1 MPPHAPDILRG
12 IGVAVNRV
20 SPQEELV
27 TIVVPRYE
35 LQIHAA
41 GLEGRAQ
48 VVADEVALLLG
59 AVEAVLPRAVPIRL
73 VLHGETPER
82 KPLLLQRLREKDIML
97 GPKLPTVRFQL
108 ATRAHGPCVLHPR
121 RWAPWTRQERQRSTR
136 SLVGLPDKRKHGLLV
151 AVDAEAGQVSVVLAF
166 AAGPISVREVAR
178 VHVQPADVKAQTC
191 FLVEIGVDDSF
202 LIGRAQLR
210 KNLGR
215 GFREGRAKAC
225 ELLELHIW
233 VNDQS
238 DLTLHWPLILELER
252 RQTVQTLACASR
264 TPHHCHETR
273 LWHRHLAERRR
284 HAGAPGGTECSVK
297 LP

>member
-1 MPPHAPDILRG
+1 
-12 IGVAVNRV
+12 
-20 SPQEELV
+20 
-27 TIVVPRYE
+27 
-35 LQIHAA
+35 
-41 GLEGRAQ
+41 
-48 VVADEVALLLG
+48 
-59 AVEAVLPRAVPIRL
+59 
-73 VLHGETPER
+73 
-82 KPLLLQRLREKDIML
+82 ML

-151 AVDAEAGQVSVVLAF
+151 AVDAETGQVSVVLAF

-178 VHVQPADVKAQTC
+178 VHVKPADVKAQTC

-225 ELLELHIW
+225 KLLELHIW
-233 VNDQS
+233 LNDQS